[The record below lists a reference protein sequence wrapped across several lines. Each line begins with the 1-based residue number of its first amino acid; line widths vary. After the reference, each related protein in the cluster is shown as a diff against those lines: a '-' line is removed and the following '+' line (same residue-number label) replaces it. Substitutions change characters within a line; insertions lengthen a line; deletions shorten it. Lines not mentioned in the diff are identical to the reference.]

1 MFANG
6 TQDLDALRRQAMA
19 DLEAAS
25 SNALREPAPP
35 KRDWKKVV
43 LILGLG
49 ALSWVATYIGMLEL
63 IQANMGSLTLSTK
76 LVIACS
82 VAMLMT
88 MIIWLLDQL
97 FAPLPFATK
106 AAYLVGYLFL
116 TAISVGF
123 GFGFYWKVLESR
135 SEATRSASSAVTQ
148 IQGSLV
154 TAASRLDQ
162 LTQTLT
168 GLTALSSQ
176 KAIEERDF
184 GTSCPNSRPGDGP
197 RRKLRDD
204 DAAKFGFASSFVEGR
219 AGAVKADLSALDG
232 ALKKI
237 ATNDPSTFGTDGTRN
252 AFMKNLERRLEM
264 TATKFNA
271 FRSDPQLRQIR
282 ADLAD
287 RSTTTLFPTGRG
299 NGTFSCPDPQLQTA
313 LRGVVTAID
322 QLPELAKPNIATVE
336 GSQAVIEA
344 FRRLSASGFG
354 VLAFNPPPAA
364 DQMRELQKRAV
375 RQAETNG
382 GVAPVATGMQ
392 GGLTQRDYI
401 PLAIAL
407 FVDLCLLLVSI
418 GRPMNR
424 MENLVPRMRAAEQ
437 GPIYQILSRFSD
449 IHRDPEIRE
458 KFEIFRHV
466 VFDFNGD
473 YYVAVPLNAPGKRN
487 PQEAQELL
495 QQAHLLANLFS
506 SFEKEKIFTRVIN
519 PLLSNGA
526 IRRKL
531 RRQGSSFADAEAFRV
546 YRFRDGAWSEIILG
560 AVMGAARR
568 AEAERRLRALTEGP
582 KLPEAAAVPLASQ
595 PASITPAVEAQSHA
609 EAQTAA
615 GIEADA
621 VVQELRLAAG
631 ASLVQDS
638 APRAIDATAVAGL
651 QNAFGP
657 YASQAARDFQ
667 TADIRTPD
675 PSSLAGA
682 AHEEAGSRHVDRPDR
697 GTREPVGFRLRR
709 LKPRVPE
716 EAEVAIQTGPT
727 RTLPDNVIRLR
738 RKPDAET
745 PAIAAPTDTLVEA
758 TVEAPTEV
766 QPSASE
772 ITQAPSA
779 ASHAPTVGPV
789 EPPTRAPEKSTEVKI
804 SDAIL
809 PITLTTRSEKPA
821 ATDVESADAEPVSP
835 SATADQ
841 IDVPEETAPMV
852 EATSSTKRPVT
863 PPPLP
868 KVAEKTAA
876 AEPLPVSAPAEE
888 KNVPAV
894 VPSRSMVM
902 LNAPDTDDIELTR
915 LSRRFAPTRDAD
927 ETES

>member
-1 MFANG
+1 MFSNG
-6 TQDLDALRRQAMA
+6 TQDLEALRRQAMA

-25 SNALREPAPP
+25 SSELRDPAPP
-35 KRDWKKVV
+35 QRDWKKVI
-43 LILGLG
+43 LIVGLG

-63 IQANMGSLTLSTK
+63 IQANMGTLTLSTK
-76 LVIACS
+76 IVIACS

-106 AAYLVGYLFL
+106 AAYLVGYVFL
-116 TAISVGF
+116 TTISVGF

-168 GLTALSSQ
+168 GLTTLSSA
-176 KAIEERDF
+176 KAVEERDF

-204 DAAKFGFASSFVEGR
+204 DAAKFGFASEFVAGR
-219 AGAVKADLSALDG
+219 AGAVKTDLASLDG

-237 ATNDPSTFGTDGTRN
+237 ATGDPSTFGQDGTRN
-252 AFMKNLERRLEM
+252 AFMKGLERKLEL

-282 ADLAD
+282 ADLD
-287 RSTTTLFPTGRG
+287 QRSTQTIFPTGRG
-299 NGTFSCPDPQLQTA
+299 NATFSCPDPQLQTA

-322 QLPELAKPNIATVE
+322 QLPTLAKPSVATVE
-336 GSQAVIEA
+336 GSEAVIEA
-344 FRRLSASGFG
+344 FRRLSATFFG

-364 DQMRELQKRAV
+364 DEMRELQKRAV
-375 RQAETNG
+375 RQAENNG
-382 GVAPVATGMQ
+382 GTAPVATGMA
-392 GGLTQRDYI
+392 GGLTKRDYI

-424 MENLVPRMRAAEQ
+424 MENLVPRMKAAEQ

-473 YYVAVPLNAPGKRN
+473 YYVAVPLNAPGKHN
-487 PQEAQELL
+487 PEEAEELL

-531 RRQGSSFADAEAFRV
+531 RRQGSSFSDAEAFRV

-568 AEAERRLRALTEGP
+568 AEAERRLRMLTEGP
-582 KLPEAAAVPLASQ
+582 KLNELSRVQAAEAMPLPIEET
-595 PASITPAVEAQSHA
+595 PASEGVQGVEA
-609 EAQTAA
+609 ET
-615 GIEADA
+615 
-621 VVQELRLAAG
+621 VFQELRLAAG
-631 ASLVQDS
+631 ASLATDT
-638 APRAIDATAVAGL
+638 APRAIDAAAVAGL
-651 QNAFGP
+651 QKAYGP
-657 YASQAARDFQ
+657 YANQAARDLHAQ
-667 TADIRTPD
+667 TGLAATKSRTTETFA
-675 PSSLAGA
+675 ST
-682 AHEEAGSRHVDRPDR
+682 EASTDVTSP
-697 GTREPVGFRLRR
+697 TRETIGMRLRR

-716 EAEVAIQTGPT
+716 EAEVTIASGGSP
-727 RTLPDNVIRLR
+727 RTLPDNVVRLR
-738 RKPDAET
+738 R
-745 PAIAAPTDTLVEA
+745 
-758 TVEAPTEV
+758 
-766 QPSASE
+766 
-772 ITQAPSA
+772 
-779 ASHAPTVGPV
+779 
-789 EPPTRAPEKSTEVKI
+789 APE
-804 SDAIL
+804 L
-809 PITLTTRSEKPA
+809 PQEPA
-821 ATDVESADAEPVSP
+821 
-835 SATADQ
+835 
-841 IDVPEETAPMV
+841 
-852 EATSSTKRPVT
+852 PVT
-863 PPPLP
+863 PPAPPEPRAAVLPPAPQVMMPVAPASEPASDETAEYLETPVIFETPEVILREGVTQPPNASVDEFLQPQATAGDTADMAAPSAPETLPVPAPPVPPPLP
-868 KVAEKTAA
+868 TAEQQADMFTESMVE
-876 AEPLPVSAPAEE
+876 AELTTETPAPAPPP
-888 KNVPAV
+888 PA
-894 VPSRSMVM
+894 
-902 LNAPDTDDIELTR
+902 AFFGQGEQDDDDLTR
-915 LSRRFAPTRDAD
+915 ISKRFAPDREAD
-927 ETES
+927 